1 MAQTAKKNETKG
13 HESAEPAFTYQ
24 GVGEIRTLEQML
36 QVQTTCGEKRY
47 VLMDASLGEPA
58 GTLADKLDLLQ
69 RIKTIA
75 AQNLAAEQKRRQEGH
90 RYDPKADQTV
100 SLR

>member
-1 MAQTAKKNETKG
+1 MAQTDKKNETKG
-13 HESAEPAFTYQ
+13 HESAEPEFTYQ
-24 GVGEIRTLEQML
+24 VVGGIRTLEQML
-36 QVQTTCGEKRY
+36 QVETSCRKKRY

-58 GTLADKLDLLQ
+58 GTLTDKLDLLQ

-90 RYDPKADQTV
+90 RYDPEANRTV